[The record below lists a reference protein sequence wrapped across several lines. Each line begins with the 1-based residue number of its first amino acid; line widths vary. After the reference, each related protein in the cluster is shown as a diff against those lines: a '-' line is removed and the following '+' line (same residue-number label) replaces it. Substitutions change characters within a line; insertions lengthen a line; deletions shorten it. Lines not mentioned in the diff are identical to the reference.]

1 MKVNIFHF
9 DQVIEDGHIA
19 HIMTPRHL
27 GYAEVETF
35 DAEDIFDL
43 CNWWHW
49 AKEKPENLHAD
60 VASCGHGLLVINP
73 ETQEYWL
80 ALSVGWLVGDEA
92 KIYDYV
98 LKNRHNVLW
107 TNGKKLEDELTDFEE
122 E

>member
-9 DQVIEDGHIA
+9 DQVIEDGRIT

-49 AKEKPENLHAD
+49 AEEKPENLHAD
-60 VASCGHGLLVINP
+60 IDSCGHGLLVINP
-73 ETQEYWL
+73 KTQEHWL
-80 ALSVGWLVGDEA
+80 ALSIGWLVGNEA

-98 LKNRHNVLW
+98 LKNIHNDLW
-107 TNGKKLEDELTDFEE
+107 TNKEVTE
-122 E
+122 

>member
-9 DQVIEDGHIA
+9 DQAIEDGHITR
-19 HIMTPRHL
+19 IMTPRYL

-35 DAEDIFDL
+35 DAEEIFDL

-60 VASCGHGLLVINP
+60 IDSCGSGLLVINP
-73 ETQEYWL
+73 ETQEHWI
-80 ALSVGWLVGDEA
+80 ALSFGWLVGTEA

-98 LKNRHNVLW
+98 LRNRNNVLW
-107 TNGKKLEDELTDFEE
+107 TKEEELEDDL
-122 E
+122 